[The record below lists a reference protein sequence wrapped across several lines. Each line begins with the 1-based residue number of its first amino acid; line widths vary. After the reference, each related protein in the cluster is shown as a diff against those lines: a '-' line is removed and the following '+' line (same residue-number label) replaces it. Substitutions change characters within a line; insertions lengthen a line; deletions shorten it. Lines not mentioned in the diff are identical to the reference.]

1 MHQCP
6 EASVQKS
13 AKKKA
18 YEMAQSLCQRQ
29 TGGGVGR
36 WQSVQNTWI
45 IRLRTSW
52 IDCQYA
58 GCMLLHF
65 GFGGCAGDFF
75 CCDQCSILQRGKNL
89 QVRSI
94 YKGEGM
100 PTIVRGT
107 SGMRERSAL
116 SELSGLE
123 NIRKIC
129 SVYYRLHLQVYSDL
143 SLACMTWNN
152 VKMIQNLS
160 AWTCVMIDLFLFLK
174 RSGRGSK
181 TYLW

>member
-1 MHQCP
+1 MKFIPSVYQCP

-13 AKKKA
+13 AKKA

-65 GFGGCAGDFF
+65 GFGECAGDFF
-75 CCDQCSILQRGKNL
+75 CFDQCFILQRGKNL
-89 QVRSI
+89 QVRST

-107 SGMRERSAL
+107 SGMRERSVL

-123 NIRKIC
+123 NIRKKSVQFIIDFIC
-129 SVYYRLHLQVYSDL
+129 KFIR
-143 SLACMTWNN
+143 
-152 VKMIQNLS
+152 I
-160 AWTCVMIDLFLFLK
+160 
-174 RSGRGSK
+174 
-181 TYLW
+181 YLWRAWRGIMLKWSKILVPEPVWW